1 MSDDIALQHE
11 KAVRLRPHRRTV
23 SAGLGADFDRDPGI
37 ATHRRLRERLTTGRI
52 PIIGF
57 RIAWPGFG
65 VAERAGPAYRFIPL

>member
-1 MSDDIALQHE
+1 MSDEIALQHE

-37 ATHRRLRERLTTGRI
+37 ATRQHLLERLTTGRI

-65 VAERAGPAYRFIPL
+65 VVERSGPAYRFIPL